1 MIRTTLNIL
10 LMVSNRALY
19 FSSHWSSSYLGPRNG
34 FSHSSPTGT
43 AIHRSC
49 YDTGRA
55 FFPDTTLKTLSS
67 TSASRRCKVNTSPTI
82 KPSTILETGRSSEAS
97 ESTPAPYGQHSPIHA
112 TEPQDKT
119 SPSPRMK
126 IGAGIGI
133 GIGLGILILIALTM
147 AILWFRR
154 VQNHNQRKPTMN
166 GLEREPKP
174 SFEEDSAKSPRVR
187 SDGISSQ
194 DLSWLADGRNIS
206 PETHNLPLCGPHLT
220 VLNTTI
226 PRTDDLKSSSASKLI
241 KNSISSPG
249 LLGDANRFLNHSVP
263 MTVPGTLA
271 NEARSPVSPDEN
283 PFVFFP
289 NVPPSPEE
297 IFPPNTR
304 QAHSSV
310 DLDPPPTLAAK
321 KSHEFF
327 LPISQQESKDPS
339 ASSLIILDSP
349 QSITPEER
357 SGGVRAHLRDNPQQL
372 RSNSSASR
380 GTLADPPNHREAN
393 IANNSPGS
401 NSTAVGPTTTV
412 KDSLDAKN
420 DSPATI
426 QNFSRKIGSLRQGRD
441 SGS

>member
-1 MIRTTLNIL
+1 MIRTTLNVL

-19 FSSHWSSSYLGPRNG
+19 FSSHWSSSYLGPG
-34 FSHSSPTGT
+34 SGSSQSSPTGT
-43 AIHRSC
+43 AIHRPC
-49 YDTGRA
+49 HDTVRA
-55 FFPDTTLKTLSS
+55 FPPDTTLKTPSS
-67 TSASRRCKVNTSPTI
+67 TSTSQRCKVNTSPTI
-82 KPSTILETGRSSEAS
+82 KSSTSLGTGRSSEAS
-97 ESTPAPYGQHSPIHA
+97 ESTPAPYGQHSPTPT

-133 GIGLGILILIALTM
+133 GIGLGLGILILIALTL

-154 VQNHNQRKPTMN
+154 LQNHNQRKTTMN

-249 LLGDANRFLNHSVP
+249 LVGDANRFLNHSVP
-263 MTVPGTLA
+263 MAVPGTLA

-304 QAHSSV
+304 QAH
-310 DLDPPPTLAAK
+310 
-321 KSHEFF
+321 
-327 LPISQQESKDPS
+327 
-339 ASSLIILDSP
+339 
-349 QSITPEER
+349 
-357 SGGVRAHLRDNPQQL
+357 LRDNPQPL

-393 IANNSPGS
+393 IANNSPSS

-412 KDSLDAKN
+412 KDSSDAKN
-420 DSPATI
+420 DSPTTI